1 MIKINKLK
9 EDKNLL
15 IIIEEN
21 ILIFKYKIKEYVF
34 KIFDIMKK

>member
-9 EDKNLL
+9 ENKNLL

-21 ILIFKYKIKEYVF
+21 IPIFKYKIEE
-34 KIFDIMKK
+34 